1 MSPKEKFLK
10 SFAAK
15 PFSEMASKPEFE
27 SAIDAALLQFSESLP
42 ITSDA
47 QLAMAQRWRWE
58 GSVLFARILKNMGT
72 VESAPQ
78 VEQFGQLKHV

>member
-10 SFAAK
+10 SYAAK
-15 PFSEMASKPEFE
+15 PFAEMAAKPEFE
-27 SAIDAALLQFSESLP
+27 SAIDSALLQFSESLP

-58 GSVLFARILKNMGT
+58 GAVLFARTLQRMGT
-72 VESAPQ
+72 VETAPQ